1 VPTQALVLSRIIFI
15 FSIYLYFTA
24 TMYFIFFAGYST
36 SYPLDRAMVSTS
48 PGGSVGAYGY
58 WMQPI
63 ADGCTG
69 LLFLLGG
76 VILVD

>member
-1 VPTQALVLSRIIFI
+1 
-15 FSIYLYFTA
+15 
-24 TMYFIFFAGYST
+24 
-36 SYPLDRAMVSTS
+36 LDRAMVSTS
-48 PGGSVGAYGY
+48 PGGSAGAYGY

-69 LLFLLGG
+69 LLFSGG